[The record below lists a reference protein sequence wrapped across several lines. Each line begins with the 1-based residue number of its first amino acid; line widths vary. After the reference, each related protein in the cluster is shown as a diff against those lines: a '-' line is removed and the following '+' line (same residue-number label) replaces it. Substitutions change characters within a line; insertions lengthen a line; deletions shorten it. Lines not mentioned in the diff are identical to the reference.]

1 MENRDTARLRTLLLL
16 VLLFGMA
23 GTLIELLLLEHT
35 EDWEQWIPIVS
46 LGAGMTCGLL
56 VLGRPNQW
64 FVRLFRL
71 VMTAFVVVGGV
82 GLWLHYSGNAEFEI
96 ERAPT
101 IAGWALFRE
110 SLMGATPA
118 LAPGTMI
125 WFGLI
130 GLGLTW
136 AHPALRR

>member
-46 LGAGMTCGLL
+46 LGAGMMCGLL
-56 VLGRPNQW
+56 LLGRPNQW

-110 SLMGATPA
+110 SMMGATPA